1 MNRVLGVL
9 LGTLALL
16 LACTGLASAA
26 TPSAAGPVLADET
39 TSCSNNPGSVNLC
52 PQDLVGGALNT
63 VTSETNKIAS
73 DLRVRCTPNTI
84 PVTPLPVG
92 GHYCSTNGNGNHFP
106 GRGNHFPGHGG
117 PVGLPRYDSC
127 GDYNLHGIRDIRR
140 GDARYLDRLD
150 RDRDGIACDGND
162 TTVIV
167 AGDGSC
173 DSLNTVLVSDG
184 NSYRD
189 VYGRYNTLRDRY
201 LRDRSVSTLRDWR
214 STYNQYNDLRGRYLA
229 QRQRTVVV
237 CQNNTAPDVVN
248 NYTVTQTPDQ
258 ACGCNSSAGVAP
270 ASDNPTS
277 LGSGGPQ
284 VYTAPKGGA
293 EAGDGS
299 TCTEVRRF

>member
-16 LACTGLASAA
+16 LACTGMASAA
-26 TPSAAGPVLADET
+26 TPSAVAPV
-39 TSCSNNPGSVNLC
+39 P
-52 PQDLVGGALNT
+52 T
-63 VTSETNKIAS
+63 V
-73 DLRVRCTPNTI
+73 D
-84 PVTPLPVG
+84 
-92 GHYCSTNGNGNHFP
+92 CSTDGTVAGTVNSTLCATGAAANKLSSTLAAVTCTLPQVPNHAGTACITPHPGNGNHDP
-106 GRGNHFPGHGG
+106 RHDGHFPGHGG

-140 GDARYLDRLD
+140 GDARYRLD
-150 RDRDGIACDGND
+150 WDRNHDGIACDSGD

-167 AGDGSC
+167 AGDGDCS
-173 DSLNTVLVSDG
+173 SLNTVLINDG
-184 NSYRD
+184 NQYRGVFD
-189 VYGRYNTLRDRY
+189 RYNSLRGRYLTSRSARD
-201 LRDRSVSTLRDWR
+201 LAEWR
-214 STYNQYNDLRGRYLA
+214 GVYNQYNDLRGRYLA

-237 CQNNTAPDVVN
+237 CQGNTAPDVVN
-248 NYTVTQTPDQ
+248 NYTIQQTPDQ

-270 ASDNPTS
+270 ASNPPTD

-284 VYTAPKGGA
+284 VYTAPKGAA

>member
-26 TPSAAGPVLADET
+26 TPSPADVNDNSGQCAGVANCTDVTAPIVGAVTTATDAAKSLVRAVVPPV
-39 TSCSNNPGSVNLC
+39 N
-52 PQDLVGGALNT
+52 GA
-63 VTSETNKIAS
+63 
-73 DLRVRCTPNTI
+73 CTP
-84 PVTPLPVG
+84 PLVLNHAKTACVDPR
-92 GHYCSTNGNGNHFP
+92 HDGNGFP